1 MSNTITLPSGA
12 TVTLR
17 DPKSLK
23 HKDRKTIYVDG
34 DLTTR
39 TSIDMMERIIAVM
52 VQDWSYD
59 LLIPSVKLDSL
70 GELDIPDYDALQ
82 DKVQDLLPSMFPQ
95 LARTDE
101 GEANPKATGENSND

>member
-1 MSNTITLPSGA
+1 MTTIKLPSGN

-34 DLTTR
+34 ELNTR
-39 TSIDMMERIIAVM
+39 NSIEMMERIIAIM

-59 LLIPSVKLDSL
+59 LLIPSAKLDSL
-70 GELDIPDYDALQ
+70 GELSIPDYDELQ
-82 DKVQDLLPSMFPQ
+82 DRIQQLLPSIFPQ
-95 LARTDE
+95 LAQSDA
-101 GEANPKATGENSND
+101 GEANPKATGENFSD